1 MARTK
6 TISDEDL
13 LEIARQTFVEVGLA
27 ASSKEIARRAG
38 VSEGVLFQRFSTKE
52 ELFFAAMTPP
62 PADLSEIFEHPQ
74 LQGQALIEKIT
85 FAMVDYF
92 RTLMPVLIPLMSHPA
107 FRFED
112 FARRQP
118 DSPVVT
124 LRRKLMLFM
133 LEEKHAG
140 RIGPVDPGAAAL
152 VIWSTAHTVAF
163 FERLGAHDGVMPAS
177 IVRASVQCLWEG
189 MKPEADT
196 KCEP

>member
-6 TISDEDL
+6 TISDSDL
-13 LEIARQTFVEVGLA
+13 LEIARQTFVEAGFG

-38 VSEGVLFQRFSTKE
+38 VSEGVIFQRFSTKE

-62 PADLSEIFEHPQ
+62 PLDLNEIFEHPK

-92 RTLMPVLIPLMSHPA
+92 RTLMPVLIPLMSHPS

-118 DSPVVT
+118 DSPLVT
-124 LRRKLMLFM
+124 LRRQLVEFM
-133 LEEKHAG
+133 LREKRSG
-140 RIGPVDPGAAAL
+140 RIGAVDPGAAAL
-152 VIWSTAHTVAF
+152 LIWSIAQTVAF
-163 FERLGAHDGVMPAS
+163 FERLGAHDGQMPAS
-177 IVRASVQCLWEG
+177 IIRASVQCLWTG
-189 MKPEADT
+189 IKPDANR
-196 KCEP
+196 